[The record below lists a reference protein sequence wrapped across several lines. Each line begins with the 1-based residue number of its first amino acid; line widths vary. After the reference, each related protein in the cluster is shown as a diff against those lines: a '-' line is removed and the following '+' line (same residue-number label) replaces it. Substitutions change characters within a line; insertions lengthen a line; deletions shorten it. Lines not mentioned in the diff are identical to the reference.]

1 VENAS
6 AVHDK
11 VVPLTAAESLLA
23 LFRNRDSLQNCY
35 QCGKCTAGCPVA
47 AHMDMAPN
55 QVLRLLQL
63 GYTAAALGSR
73 AIWNC
78 VSCQTCSSRCPKQV
92 DCASIMDGLREA
104 ALLQDQVA
112 PGARQV
118 VAFQQAFLDDI
129 RRNGR
134 LYELELIARFKLGTM
149 RQTGRLGILFKD
161 ARLAPQ
167 LQKRK
172 KLHFAA
178 ERTSDGAVVERIF
191 ARCANRSES

>member
-1 VENAS
+1 MDDN
-6 AVHDK
+6 
-11 VVPLTAAESLLA
+11 VVPITASKSFLA
-23 LFRNRDSLQNCY
+23 SFLEQTHLQNCY

-47 AHMDMAPN
+47 SHMDIAPN

-63 GYTAAALGSR
+63 GQTAAALGSR

-78 VSCQTCSSRCPKQV
+78 VSCQTCSSRCPKEV
-92 DCASIMDGLREA
+92 DCAGVMDGLRET
-104 ALLQDQVA
+104 ALAENCVA
-112 PGARQV
+112 PAARQV

-134 LYELELIARFKLGTM
+134 LYELDLIARFKLGTL

-161 ARLAPQ
+161 AGLAPQ

-172 KLHFAA
+172 KLHFTP
-178 ERTSDGAVVERIF
+178 ERTRDVAVVDRIF
-191 ARCANRSES
+191 ARCANGSES